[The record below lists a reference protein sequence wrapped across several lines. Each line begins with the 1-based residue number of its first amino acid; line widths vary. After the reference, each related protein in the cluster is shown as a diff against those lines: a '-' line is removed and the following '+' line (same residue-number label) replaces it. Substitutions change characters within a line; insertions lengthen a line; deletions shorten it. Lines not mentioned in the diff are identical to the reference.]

1 MYDRMDR
8 VAELIKREISVILR
22 EDINDPRVNDVTV
35 TRVEV
40 TRDLRLAKVY
50 YVVSVDENEKK
61 DIENRLKRVCSFIRG
76 ELAER
81 ISLKFT
87 PCLSFREDKAD
98 ERKKSI
104 DSIFDRIE
112 TEQDE
117 NRSENTEGSYMDNE
131 NMKKVIEALK
141 SRDNF
146 LITAHV
152 NPEGDSIGSQLAV
165 RYVLEKLGKRSVM
178 VDHDG
183 VPDNLRFLPGTE
195 LIACEVP
202 EDFHP
207 DTAIVLDCA
216 IKERTGNIGICLDQ
230 TQYIINI
237 DHHVSNEFFGD
248 VNWVEPKASS
258 VGEMMYHII
267 KDLGMEIE
275 AEPAQA
281 MYAAIVTDT
290 GMFTYDNTSKQTHE
304 IAGELITKG
313 VKPNALHREI
323 FEKKSVSDVR
333 LLGRVLATLKV
344 EENGL
349 LAHMSLTRRMYAE
362 EGVEHVSTDE
372 FINFPR
378 SIKGV
383 EVAVFFKQTYN
394 APENINVS
402 FRSGGKVNVNTV
414 ASRFGGGGHER
425 ASGCTLTG
433 TFEEV
438 REKVLAEVGKA
449 LKEGADNLE
458 S

>member
-1 MYDRMDR
+1 M
-8 VAELIKREISVILR
+8 
-22 EDINDPRVNDVTV
+22 
-35 TRVEV
+35 
-40 TRDLRLAKVY
+40 
-50 YVVSVDENEKK
+50 
-61 DIENRLKRVCSFIRG
+61 
-76 ELAER
+76 
-81 ISLKFT
+81 
-87 PCLSFREDKAD
+87 
-98 ERKKSI
+98 
-104 DSIFDRIE
+104 
-112 TEQDE
+112 
-117 NRSENTEGSYMDNE
+117 MDNE

-146 LITAHV
+146 LITSHV

-165 RYVLEKLGKRSVM
+165 HYILERLGKRSVM

-183 VPDNLRFLPGTE
+183 VPDNLRFLPGTGS
-195 LIACEVP
+195 IACEVP

-216 IKERTGNIGICLDQ
+216 VKERAGDIGVCLDR
-230 TQYIINI
+230 TRYIINI

-258 VGEMMYHII
+258 VGEMVYHII
-267 KDLGMEIE
+267 KNLGMAIE
-275 AEPAQA
+275 KELAQA

-313 VKPNALHREI
+313 VRPNALHREI

-333 LLGRVLATLKV
+333 LLGRVLGTLKV

-349 LAHMSLTRRMYAE
+349 LAHMGLTRQMYAE
-362 EGVEHVSTDE
+362 EGIDHVSTDE

-383 EVAVFFKQTYN
+383 EVAVFFKQSYN
-394 APENINVS
+394 TPEHINVS
-402 FRSGGKVNVNTV
+402 FRSGGKVNVNIV

-425 ASGCTLTG
+425 AAGCTLTG
-433 TFEEV
+433 TFADI
-438 REKVLAEVGKA
+438 REKVLAEVARA
-449 LKEGADNLE
+449 LKEGDDNLE